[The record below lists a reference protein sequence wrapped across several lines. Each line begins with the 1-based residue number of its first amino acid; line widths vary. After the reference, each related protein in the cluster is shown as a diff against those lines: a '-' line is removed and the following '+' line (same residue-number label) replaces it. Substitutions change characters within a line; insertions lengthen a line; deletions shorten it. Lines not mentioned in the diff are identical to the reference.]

1 MYTLSWA
8 LAALIA
14 PVMSGVVIDRFG
26 AVWLWG
32 LCAVVGT
39 AAGLGYG
46 LLMRRLPAEESSVRE
61 PVREFAPDSVREP
74 SQGAGAGAGVIP
86 A

>member
-1 MYTLSWA
+1 MYTLSWS

-14 PVMSGVVIDRFG
+14 PLMSGLVIDRFG
-26 AVWLWG
+26 AEWLWG

-46 LLMRRLPAEESSVRE
+46 MLMRRLPAEE
-61 PVREFAPDSVREP
+61 PTPPAAPATAIVST
-74 SQGAGAGAGVIP
+74 P
-86 A
+86 APASAQTEVGSATP